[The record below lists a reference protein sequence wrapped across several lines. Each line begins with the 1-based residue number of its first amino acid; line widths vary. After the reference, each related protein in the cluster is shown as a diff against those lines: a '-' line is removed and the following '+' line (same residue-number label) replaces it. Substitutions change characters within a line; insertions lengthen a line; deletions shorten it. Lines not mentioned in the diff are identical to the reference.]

1 MKKHDIYDGTE
12 FSTEGVK
19 YWHENAK
26 TCCNYVNDCGMF
38 SRNCGTCMYHVN
50 LSAEGCEDA
59 GISPDHRMYC
69 MASVEN

>member
-38 SRNCGTCMYHVN
+38 SRNCGTRMYPVN

-69 MASVEN
+69 MASVEH